1 MPYLSDVLPHTYNC
15 KGMEG
20 RYLNIVIPGKEEQL
34 TLCEVE
40 VTGQP
45 SDSSTLPGDLNL
57 IFSYIS
63 YSNAMQFLYFKI
75 IFIYYILESFL
86 QFIDL

>member
-1 MPYLSDVLPHTYNC
+1 MTNGCCPITLFFVFSALRCVLIPYLPDVSTYTYNC

-34 TLCEVE
+34 YLCEVE

-45 SDSSTLPGDLNL
+45 ADSSALPGDLNL
-57 IFSYIS
+57 IF
-63 YSNAMQFLYFKI
+63 
-75 IFIYYILESFL
+75 
-86 QFIDL
+86 